1 MPECIGRTFRQPSPE
16 GEDFKFNLNVYKCMK
31 KKRDES
37 AVSVR
42 NRLYQLFKV
51 MKLTFLFS
59 VLLVTSLE
67 AAVNAQ
73 QRLTMQLGK
82 TNMKAVFEEIQRQTQ
97 RTVVYNHERLMVEE
111 KVNANF
117 KNVPLEEILG
127 AILTGSGMGYKLVD
141 NYIVIVPV
149 VEVAQ
154 TLLQTVKEREIK
166 GEVRDKDGNLLPGV
180 TVLIKGT
187 LVGTAT
193 DAEGRFTLKVP
204 DVKDLTLVFSFIG
217 TKPLEIKPG
226 TQTDLKVV
234 MEFAAESL
242 DEVVVTGIF
251 ERKAE
256 SFTGASVSVSS
267 EDLKRVGNQNVF
279 QSLKSLDPSLM
290 IFDNMEF
297 GSDPNKNP
305 KMTLRGSSSIDLG
318 TTEEIDIKGTYAN
331 DPNSPLFILDGFE
344 ASVQKIMDLDMDRV
358 ASLTILKDASAKAIY
373 GSKAA
378 NGVIVI
384 ETKRSATGD
393 VRVTY
398 SGNVNIE
405 APDLSSYNLTNAAQ
419 KLELEKDFGL
429 YDGKNK
435 EEDIDLKRRY
445 YQKYKSVV
453 AGVNTDWMAKPL
465 RNAVGNKHSLAIELG
480 GRELQ
485 VLADFAYNNIQGVMK
500 GSSRTTYDGQL
511 QVSYRHKKFNFRNSL
526 NVVSNVASDSPYG
539 TFSDYAYMNPYYSPY
554 DANGLLVKNA
564 ALSVDGLDEDNG
576 EFVANPLYNATLNT
590 KIEERYLDVTNNLY
604 VEWAILQGLRATLR
618 FGITEKR
625 ISADEFYPS
634 NHLRF
639 ENYSADD
646 FFRKGSYQV
655 NNGHLKKLSG
665 DLNVRY
671 STQIKEKNYLF
682 ANVGLNVAEETYEEV
697 VHKAEGFPN
706 DRMTD
711 IIFARQYLKESKPDG
726 RESTIRD
733 IGVLGVLNYTYDNKY
748 LLDLSLR
755 GNASS
760 QFGSNNRWG
769 SFWSVGVGWNIHK
782 EAFMNQEIFENLKV
796 RGSVGYTG
804 SQSQNAY
811 ASIGSYKYYMNRTYT
826 GYLGGYLS
834 GMRNQD
840 LKWQKKM
847 DYNAGIDINIKR
859 RVSVTFD
866 IYKSITENT
875 LIDLTLPPSLGFTTV
890 RENVGRVINN
900 GFDLRTTFA
909 LWQNTRERSYVNL
922 LVNISRNKNRLDRLS
937 DAMKDYNKRQEE
949 LAASTKHGVPVKMY
963 YDGASMDAIWG
974 MRSLGIDPRNGREIY
989 LRKDGTPTY
998 TYDASQQV
1006 ILGDAM
1012 PEFQGTGGVSFEYK
1026 GFGGNLT
1033 FRFQYGAQM
1042 YNSTLIS
1049 KVENADLNKNV
1060 DIRLFDG
1067 VWRPGDEGK
1076 VKPYKQLGRVWIS
1089 ETGEYEQLKTNP
1101 TSRFVQ
1107 DRNELALSNVSFYY
1121 DFYRCKFLKKCNMER
1136 MKLSFYLND
1145 VFTLSSIE
1153 IERGT
1158 SYPFARNFNFSLSVT
1173 F

>member
-1 MPECIGRTFRQPSPE
+1 
-16 GEDFKFNLNVYKCMK
+16 MK
-31 KKRDES
+31 KKS
-37 AVSVR
+37 
-42 NRLYQLFKV
+42 LYPSPGCRKIIHFLV
-51 MKLTFLFS
+51 MKASFIFLLLLTLQIKAN
-59 VLLVTSLE
+59 VY
-67 AAVNAQ
+67 AQ
-73 QRLTMQLGK
+73 QLRLDLNLQNVTLKEVIQ
-82 TNMKAVFEEIQRQTQ
+82 EIRRHSDFSFVYSDADLVGITQ
-97 RTVVYNHERLMVEE
+97 RNVQMKDATIEE
-111 KVNANF
+111 VL
-117 KNVPLEEILG
+117 KNCLQG
-127 AILTGSGMGYKLVD
+127 TKLVYD
-141 NYIVIVPV
+141 ITDKTIIIRKFDEVTQTKQVQVIQGQV
-149 VEVAQ
+149 
-154 TLLQTVKEREIK
+154 TD
-166 GEVRDKDGNLLPGV
+166 VRGTPLPGV
-180 TVLIKGT
+180 TVRIKGT
-187 LVGTAT
+187 QLGVST
-193 DAEGRFTLKVP
+193 DVNGKFRFELP
-204 DVKDLTLVFSFIG
+204 DTKEVVLAFSFVG
-217 TKPLEIKPG
+217 MKPLEVRYNGQSELKIK
-226 TQTDLKVV
+226 LEEEV
-234 MEFAAESL
+234 AEM

-256 SFTGASVSVSS
+256 SFTGSSVTMRSD
-267 EDLKRVGNQNVF
+267 DLKRVGNQNVF

-297 GSDPNKNP
+297 GSDPNQNP
-305 KMTLRGSSSIDLG
+305 KMTLRGSSSIDLSG
-318 TTEEIDIKGTYAN
+318 DGEVDIKGTYAN
-331 DPNSPLFILDGFE
+331 DPNAPLFILDGFE
-344 ASVQKIMDLDMDRV
+344 ASVEKIRDLDMDRV

-384 ETKRSATGD
+384 ETKRSTTGD
-393 VRVTY
+393 LRVTY
-398 SGNVNIE
+398 AGSVNVE

-429 YDGKNK
+429 YDGETI
-435 EEDIDLKRRY
+435 EEDIELKRRY

-465 RNAVGNKHSLAIELG
+465 RNALGHKHSLSVELG
-480 GRELQ
+480 SLELQ
-485 VLADFAYNNIQGVMK
+485 VLADFSYNNIQGVMK
-500 GSSRTTYDGQL
+500 GSARTIYDGTV

-526 NVVSNVASDSPYG
+526 SVVSNVASDSPYG
-539 TFSDYAYMNPYYSPY
+539 NFSEYALMNPYYSPY

-564 ALSVDGLDEDNG
+564 ALSVDGLEQSGG
-576 EFVANPLYNATLNT
+576 EFVANPLYNASLNT
-590 KIEERYLDVTNNLY
+590 KIEKRYLDVTNNLY
-604 VEWAILQGLRATLR
+604 VEWSVLQGLKATMR

-625 ISADEFYPS
+625 TSADEFYPS
-634 NHLRF
+634 NHLKF
-639 ENYSADD
+639 NSYSNED

-665 DLNVRY
+665 DLNIRY

-697 VHKAEGFPN
+697 MHQAEGFPN

-711 IIFARQYLKESKPDG
+711 IIFARQYLKESKPNG
-726 RESTIRD
+726 KESTIRD
-733 IGVLGVLNYTYDNKY
+733 IGLLGVLNYTYDNKY

-769 SFWSVGVGWNIHK
+769 SFWSVGAGWNIHK
-782 EAFMNQEIFENLKV
+782 EPFMNQEIFENLKL

-804 SQSQNAY
+804 SQSSDAY
-811 ASIGSYKYYMNRTYT
+811 ASIGSYLYFMDRTYT
-826 GYLGGYLS
+826 GNLGGYLK
-834 GMRNQD
+834 GMRNED

-866 IYKSITENT
+866 LYKSITENT
-875 LIDLTLPPSLGFTTV
+875 LIDLTLPPSLGFSSV

-900 GFDLRTTFA
+900 GFDLRTTFT
-909 LWQNTRERSYVNL
+909 LWQNTKERSYVNL
-922 LVNISRNKNRLDRLS
+922 LVNISRNKNRLDKLS
-937 DAMKDYNKRQEE
+937 DAMKAYNARQEE
-949 LAASTKHGVPVKMY
+949 LAASTLHGKPVKLY

-974 MRSLGIDPRNGREIY
+974 MKSLGIDPRNGREIY
-989 LRKDGTPTY
+989 VRKDGRLTY
-998 TYDASQQV
+998 NYDPSQQV
-1006 ILGDAM
+1006 ILGDEM
-1012 PEFQGTGGVSFEYK
+1012 PKFQGTGGVSFEYK

-1049 KVENADLNKNV
+1049 KVENADIEKNV
-1060 DIRLFDG
+1060 DIRLYDG
-1067 VWRPGDEGK
+1067 VWRPGDEGQ

-1107 DRNELALSNVSFYY
+1107 DRNELALSNMSFYY

-1136 MKLSFYLND
+1136 MKLSFYMND

-1153 IERGT
+1153 VERGT